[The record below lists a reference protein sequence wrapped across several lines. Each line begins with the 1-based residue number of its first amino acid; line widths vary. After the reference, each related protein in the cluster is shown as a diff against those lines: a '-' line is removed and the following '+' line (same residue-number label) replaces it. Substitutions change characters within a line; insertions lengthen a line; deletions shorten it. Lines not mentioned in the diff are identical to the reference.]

1 MKTNNI
7 DEVKEAIKFKIYEK
21 SVLAFKYAFNSNFD
35 FYAKALNNNNLT
47 PFAINRETLRSV
59 DKKCIINGKRTWM
72 YKIAIQEL
80 VDEGSLIVS
89 NSYCS
94 APQHNFSK
102 SYALTVDKLKE
113 VLSFVKVN
121 IQVDDARVEWN
132 ESMDFMAGYDVIP
145 TEGKWLT
152 DVYCTKS
159 EKAKQISNFENAA
172 KYAEFCKEHTKKEV
186 SNYYTFEGDE
196 NEVIA

>member
-35 FYAKALNNNNLT
+35 QYAKALKNDNLS
-47 PFAINRETLRSV
+47 PFAINKETFRSV
-59 DKKCIINGKRTWM
+59 DRLCTINGKRTWM

-102 SYALTVDKLKE
+102 SYALTVEKLKE
-113 VLSFVKVN
+113 VLKFVKVD
-121 IQVDDARVEWN
+121 IKIDDARVEWN
-132 ESMDFMAGYDVIP
+132 ESMDFMDGFDVIE
-145 TEGKWLT
+145 TNGKWLT

-159 EKAKQISNFENAA
+159 EKAKQISSFENAA
-172 KYAEFCKEHTKKEV
+172 KYSEFCKEHSKKEV
-186 SNYYTFEGDE
+186 SNYYTFEE
-196 NEVIA
+196 TEK

>member
-7 DEVKEAIKFKIYEK
+7 DEIKEAIKFKIYEK

-35 FYAKALNNNNLT
+35 QYAKALNNNNLM
-47 PFAINRETLRSV
+47 PFSISSDTLRKV
-59 DKKCIINGKRTWM
+59 DKKCVVNGKRTWM

-102 SYALTVDKLKE
+102 GYALTVDKLKE
-113 VLSFVKVN
+113 VLKFVKVDVK
-121 IQVDDARVEWN
+121 VDDARVEWN
-132 ESMDFMAGYDVIP
+132 ESMDFMDGY
-145 TEGKWLT
+145 
-152 DVYCTKS
+152 
-159 EKAKQISNFENAA
+159 
-172 KYAEFCKEHTKKEV
+172 
-186 SNYYTFEGDE
+186 
-196 NEVIA
+196 